1 MSVLPEA
8 RSYEE
13 LVSAFRWDIPREL
26 NIATVC
32 CDRHAAGGGTAL
44 IVEEPDGGVRAWSF
58 AELSQL
64 SSRLGNALR
73 AKGVRRGDR
82 VAILMGQRVETL
94 IAHLAIYRLG
104 AIALPLFSLFGPEA
118 IGYRLADSG
127 AAALVTD
134 PAGAAGIEPLR
145 ETLPALR
152 LLVVTDGGAPG
163 AESFWPL
170 LEAAS
175 DRLAPVP
182 TLADDPAVLIYTSGT
197 TGNPKGALHA
207 HRVLLGHLPGVQMP
221 QELFPQP
228 GDRFWTPAD
237 WAWIGGLFDVLMP
250 SLFFGVP
257 VVAGRAAKFDPEA
270 AASFMARHE
279 IRNLFLPP
287 TALRLMQREEVNP
300 LRAGARLRSIG
311 SGGERLGEEQ
321 IAWVDEV
328 FGCPINEFYGQTEA
342 NLLVS
347 SCRRLF
353 ARRPG
358 SMGRAVPGHVVAI
371 LDEDGQPAPAGTAG
385 AIAVRAPD
393 PVMFLGYWN
402 NPAATADK
410 FRGDW
415 LVTGDM
421 GRVDEEGYL
430 AYLGRE
436 DDLIN
441 SAGYRIGPGEIEEC
455 LMRHPAVSLCAVVG
469 VPDPL
474 RGERVKAYVVT
485 KPGVAA
491 GEPLAAAIQDFVR
504 QRLAA
509 HEYPRE
515 VAFVE
520 ALPLTATG
528 KVRRSEL
535 RARDTGQPAA
545 NDRKN

>member
-13 LVSAFRWDIPREL
+13 LVGAFRWDIPREL

-32 CDRHAAGGGTAL
+32 CDRHAAGKSTAL
-44 IVEEPDGGVRAWSF
+44 IVEEPDGGVRAWRF
-58 AELSQL
+58 DELSRL

-73 AKGVRRGDR
+73 AKGISRGDR

-104 AIALPLFSLFGPEA
+104 AIALPLFSLFGPDA
-118 IGYRLADSG
+118 IAYRLADSG

-134 PAGAAGIEPLR
+134 PAGAARIEPLR
-145 ETLPALR
+145 DALPGLR
-152 LLVVTDGGAPG
+152 LLVVTDEGAPG
-163 AESFWPL
+163 AEPFWPL
-170 LEAAS
+170 LEAAA
-175 DRLAPVP
+175 DRLAAVP

-311 SGGERLGEEQ
+311 SGGERLGEGQ

-393 PVMFLGYWN
+393 PVIFLGYWN

-485 KPGVAA
+485 KPGIPA

-535 RARDTGQPAA
+535 RARDTGQAAA